1 MWKAQAMLDEGASDL
16 SATREEILRRARAL
30 VPTLAARSE
39 KAEQLRRCPDETIA
53 DFTAARLLRVCQPK
67 RYGGYELGYDVLC
80 EMVQTLAQGCGS
92 QAWVAMV
99 LADNPL
105 KFSAFE
111 LVAQDEVWS
120 ANQDALIAVAL
131 LPQVGRATPAP
142 GGVRWSATHT
152 FSSGIDH
159 ADWVICGGH
168 LIRDGQPAEAVFA
181 LIPTREV
188 EIIDDWRVVGLAGS
202 GTKSFKVDDVFVPT
216 HRLLDKR
223 LYETWQSPGTLFYK
237 SAVSKLPRGG
247 VSAVSYTAVAVG
259 VAQGFLE
266 NYLAWTA
273 TRRSRVASEP
283 GIQISAGVS
292 AAEIEAA
299 ERMYL
304 GAIRE
309 TMETLARGEQ
319 VTPHMGAQG
328 KRNACYAAQ
337 LAISAVQRLFNAAGG
352 SALYMDN
359 PLQRQFRDVFAAS
372 AHHALTWHSAA
383 AAYGRFRLGVAAP
396 DMRPPSAPPTG
407 RVTSAELV

>member
-1 MWKAQAMLDEGASDL
+1 MLDHVASD
-16 SATREEILRRARAL
+16 SPPTREEILCRARAL

-39 KAEQLRRCPDETIA
+39 KAEQLRRCPNETIA

-67 RYGGYELGYDVLC
+67 RYGGFELGYDVLC

-111 LVAQDEVWS
+111 IAAQDEVWG
-120 ANQDALIAVAL
+120 ANQDARIGIAI
-131 LPQVGRATPAP
+131 PMGGRATPAP
-142 GGVRWSATHT
+142 GGMRWIAKHE

-168 LIRDGQPAEAVFA
+168 VIRDGQLAEPVFA
-181 LIPTREV
+181 LIPTRDI

-202 GTKSFKVDDVFVPT
+202 GSKSFKVDDVFVPA

-223 LYETWQSPGTLFYK
+223 LYDTWQSPGTLFYK

-273 TRRSRVASEP
+273 ARRSRGAPVAAEP

-299 ERMYL
+299 ERIYL

-319 VTPHMGAQG
+319 VTPHMGVQG
-328 KRNACYAAQ
+328 KRDACYAAQ
-337 LAISAVQRLFNAAGG
+337 LAMSAVQRLFNAAGG
-352 SALYMDN
+352 RALYVDS

-372 AHHALTWHSAA
+372 AHHALNWDSAA
-383 AAYGRFRLGVAAP
+383 AAYGRFRLGVKASDESTSRRNA
-396 DMRPPSAPPTG
+396 SAVPEH
-407 RVTSAELV
+407 V

>member
-1 MWKAQAMLDEGASDL
+1 MLQTMLDGAASDL
-16 SATREEILRRARAL
+16 SATREEVLLRARAL
-30 VPTLAARSE
+30 APTLAARSE

-53 DFTAARLLRVCQPK
+53 DFTAAGLLRVCQPK

-111 LVAQDEVWS
+111 LAAQDEVWS
-120 ANQDALIAVAL
+120 TNQDARIAVGI

-142 GGVRWSATHT
+142 GGVRWSATHR

-168 LIRDGQPAEAVFA
+168 VVRDAQPAEPVFA

-188 EIIDDWRVVGLAGS
+188 EIIDDWRVMGLAGS
-202 GTKSFKVDDVFVPT
+202 GTKSFKVDDVFVPA
-216 HRLLDKR
+216 HRVLDKR
-223 LYETWQSPGTLFYK
+223 LYEAWQSPGTLFYT
-237 SAVSKLPRGG
+237 SPVSKLPRGG

-273 TRRSRVASEP
+273 TRRSRGAAAGP
-283 GIQISAGVS
+283 GIEISAGVS
-292 AAEIEAA
+292 AAEVEAA

-337 LAISAVQRLFNAAGG
+337 LAMSAVQRLFNAAGA
-352 SALYMDN
+352 SALYMDS

-372 AHHALTWHSAA
+372 AHHALDWDSAA
-383 AAYGRFRLGVAAP
+383 AAYGRFRFGVEASDDRHKLTP
-396 DMRPPSAPPTG
+396 VKHRQPEH
-407 RVTSAELV
+407 V

>member
-1 MWKAQAMLDEGASDL
+1 MLQTVLNKAASD
-16 SATREEILRRARAL
+16 SYATREEILRRARML
-30 VPTLAARSE
+30 VPKLAARSE
-39 KAEQLRRCPDETIA
+39 NAEQLRRCPDETIA
-53 DFTAARLLRVCQPK
+53 DFTEAGLLRVCQPK
-67 RYGGYELGYDVLC
+67 RYGGYDLGYDVLC

-111 LVAQDEVWS
+111 LAAQDEVWG
-120 ANQDALIAVAL
+120 ANQEAKIAVAI
-131 LPQVGRATPAP
+131 LPVVGRATPAE
-142 GGVRWSATHT
+142 GGVRWSATHK

-168 LIRDGQPAEAVFA
+168 VIRDGQPAEAVFV
-181 LIPTREV
+181 LIPTSEV
-188 EIIDDWRVVGLAGS
+188 EIIDDWRVIGLAGS
-202 GTKSFKVDDVFVPT
+202 GTKSFKVNDVFVPT

-223 LYETWQSPGTLFYK
+223 LYETWQSPGTLFY
-237 SAVSKLPRGG
+237 SSSISKLPRGG

-266 NYLAWTA
+266 NYLASTA
-273 TRRSRVASEP
+273 TRRPRAAEP

-309 TMETLARGEQ
+309 TMETLERGEK
-319 VTPHMGAQG
+319 VTPHMGRQG

-337 LAISAVQRLFNAAGG
+337 LAMSAVQRLFNAAGA

-359 PLQRQFRDVFAAS
+359 PLQRQFRDVYAAS
-372 AHHALTWHSAA
+372 AHHALDWESAA
-383 AAYGRFRLGVAAP
+383 AAYGRFRLGVEIP
-396 DMRPPSAPPTG
+396 DKNGS
-407 RVTSAELV
+407 

>member
-1 MWKAQAMLDEGASDL
+1 VSVALLDQPASDL
-16 SATREEILRRARAL
+16 SATREEMTREEILRQARAL

-39 KAEQLRRCPDETIA
+39 KAEQLRRCPDETID

-67 RYGGYELGYDVLC
+67 RYGGFELGYDVLC

-99 LADNPL
+99 LADNRL

-111 LVAQDEVWS
+111 LAAQDEVWS
-120 ANQDALIAVAL
+120 ANQDTQLAIAI
-131 LPQVGRATPAP
+131 PQGGRAMPAP
-142 GGVRWSATHT
+142 GGGRWSGKHG
-152 FSSGIDH
+152 FSSGIDQ
-159 ADWVICGGH
+159 AEWVICGGH
-168 LIRDGQPAEAVFA
+168 MIRDGQLAEAVFA
-181 LIPTREV
+181 LIPTREI
-188 EIIDDWRVVGLAGS
+188 EIIDDWHVVGLVGTGS
-202 GTKSFKVDDVFVPT
+202 KSFKVNDVFVPA
-216 HRLLDKR
+216 HRLVDKR
-223 LYETWQSPGTLFYK
+223 LYDTWQAPGTLYYK

-273 TRRSRVASEP
+273 TRRSRGAPVAAEP

-309 TMETLARGEQ
+309 TMETLARGER

-337 LAISAVQRLFNAAGG
+337 LAMSAVQRLFHAAGG
-352 SALYMDN
+352 RALYMDS

-372 AHHALTWHSAA
+372 AHHALTWDSAA
-383 AAYGRFRLGVAAP
+383 AAYGRLRLGVGAS
-396 DMRPPSAPPTG
+396 DEHG
-407 RVTSAELV
+407 L